1 MGAILKIRRAIQE
14 DSETIFSLIKEL
26 AIYEK
31 AEHEVVTSVEEIK
44 ETLFGNKTNTSAL
57 VAELNDNVVGYA
69 VYFYNYSTW
78 LGKNGIYLEDV
89 YVKPE
94 CRKLG
99 IGKALLKNISTIAVE
114 ENCGRVEWSVLDW
127 NTPAIDFY
135 KSLGAT
141 AQDEWTVYRLSG
153 ENLHSFASD

>member
-1 MGAILKIRRAIQE
+1 MKIRKADRRDAGVILA
-14 DSETIFSLIKEL
+14 LIREL

-31 AEHEVVTSVEEIK
+31 AEHEVLTSEAEIS
-44 ETLFGNKTNTSAL
+44 ETLFGSEAKASAL
-57 VAELNDNVVGYA
+57 VAEADGKVVAYA

-78 LGKNGIYLEDV
+78 LGKNGIYLEDI
-89 YVKPE
+89 YVTPDY
-94 CRKLG
+94 RRQG
-99 IGKALLKNISTIAVE
+99 IGKALLQQVAALAVA

-141 AQDEWTVYRLSG
+141 AQDEWTVYRLTG
-153 ENLHSFASD
+153 DKLNSFAAGT